1 MAIFFLNKSFASEL
15 RPSQLHAVFTRLQ
28 DAMGLLLVK
37 LSNLTQLDLTV
48 SRPFAVPLQRL
59 TLSRCCSG

>member
-28 DAMGLLLVK
+28 DAMGLILVK

-48 SRPFAVPLQRL
+48 SRP
-59 TLSRCCSG
+59 TLRSPSTAANPVSLL